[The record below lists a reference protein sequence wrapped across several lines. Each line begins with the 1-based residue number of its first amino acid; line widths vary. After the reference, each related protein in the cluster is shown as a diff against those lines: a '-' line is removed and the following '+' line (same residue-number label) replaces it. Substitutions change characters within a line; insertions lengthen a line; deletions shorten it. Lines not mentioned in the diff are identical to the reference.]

1 MACKGSGVQIPS
13 APLKIMKKFLNETK
27 ELLLSQGLIAVLAII
42 QVRVVATNL
51 GPEAYGNIG
60 VYLGLV
66 GLSFRILSSRNSDL
80 VLINFK
86 STNKNFLNS
95 AIYFEILLGSVSLIF
110 VYGIFF
116 VYYNFIFDYLILDF
130 VTRVFLNILEVFK
143 GVFTHNGDMKT
154 YSLVESSSNITR
166 FILVVTF
173 VSLNPDISSFFYA
186 LTFHQLFV
194 SVLVLLLLFKK
205 DTNKAEKITFKEYIK
220 MSKSNFYKIRT
231 DQSVGLIP
239 THLDVVVIGYFADYY
254 SAGIYRIAKKLVDP
268 INSLIVA
275 FSPWMLNKINNQGDY
290 NFRNLFIN
298 ILLPSSVIIVS
309 FYYLFGSNLI
319 EIIAGDEFADAFIP
333 MMILLFGFMSYYL
346 TFWTRHF
353 LFMND
358 LIHKHTIGRV
368 INLIIFLS
376 TAPFF
381 ISNFGFNGIAIS
393 ISLSTAFQKLYE
405 FALVRY
411 DCGWIHC
418 HQQFS

>member
-13 APLKIMKKFLNETK
+13 APLTIMKKFLNETK

-86 STNKNFLNS
+86 STHKNFLNS
-95 AIYFEILLGSVSLIF
+95 AIYFEILLGIVSLIF

-116 VYYNFIFDYLILDF
+116 VYYNFIFNYLILYF

-309 FYYLFGSNLI
+309 IYYLFGSNLI
-319 EIIAGDEFADAFIP
+319 EIIAGDEFADAFLP

-405 FALVRY
+405 FGVYLKY
-411 DCGWIHC
+411 KNNKNNY
-418 HQQFS
+418 

>member
-13 APLKIMKKFLNETK
+13 APLTIMKKFLNETK

-95 AIYFEILLGSVSLIF
+95 AIYFEILLGIVSLIF

-116 VYYNFIFDYLILDF
+116 VYYNFIFNYLILYF

-319 EIIAGDEFADAFIP
+319 EIIAGDEFADAFLP

-393 ISLSTAFQKLYE
+393 ISLSTVFQKLYE
-405 FALVRY
+405 FSVYLKY
-411 DCGWIHC
+411 KNNKNNY
-418 HQQFS
+418 

>member
-13 APLKIMKKFLNETK
+13 APLTIMKKFLNETK

-95 AIYFEILLGSVSLIF
+95 AIYFEILLGIVSLIF

-116 VYYNFIFDYLILDF
+116 VYYNFIFNYLILYF

-194 SVLVLLLLFKK
+194 SVLVLLLLVKK

-275 FSPWMLNKINNQGDY
+275 FSPWMLNKINKQGDY

-405 FALVRY
+405 FSVYLKY
-411 DCGWIHC
+411 KNNKNNY
-418 HQQFS
+418 

>member
-13 APLKIMKKFLNETK
+13 APLTIMKKFLNETK

-95 AIYFEILLGSVSLIF
+95 AIYFEILLGIVSLIF

-116 VYYNFIFDYLILDF
+116 VYYNFIFNYLILYF

-194 SVLVLLLLFKK
+194 SVLVLLLLVKK

-275 FSPWMLNKINNQGDY
+275 FSPWMLNKINKQGDY

-393 ISLSTAFQKLYE
+393 ISLSTAFQKIYE
-405 FALVRY
+405 FSVYLKY
-411 DCGWIHC
+411 KNNKNNY
-418 HQQFS
+418 

>member
-13 APLKIMKKFLNETK
+13 APLEIMKKFLNETK

-95 AIYFEILLGSVSLIF
+95 AIYFEILLGIVSLIF

-116 VYYNFIFDYLILDF
+116 VYYNFIFNYLILYF

-194 SVLVLLLLFKK
+194 SVLVLLLLLKK

-319 EIIAGDEFADAFIP
+319 EIIAGDEFADAFLP

-405 FALVRY
+405 FSVYLKY
-411 DCGWIHC
+411 KNNKNNY
-418 HQQFS
+418 

>member
-13 APLKIMKKFLNETK
+13 APLTIMKKFLNETK

-95 AIYFEILLGSVSLIF
+95 AICFEILLGIVSLIF

-116 VYYNFIFDYLILDF
+116 AYYNFIFNYLILYF
-130 VTRVFLNILEVFK
+130 VTRVFLNIQEVFK

-194 SVLVLLLLFKK
+194 SVLVLLLLLKK

-298 ILLPSSVIIVS
+298 ILLPSSVIIFS

-319 EIIAGDEFADAFIP
+319 EIIAGDEFADAFLP

-405 FALVRY
+405 FSVYLKY
-411 DCGWIHC
+411 KNNKNNY
-418 HQQFS
+418 

>member
-13 APLKIMKKFLNETK
+13 APLTIMKKFLNETK
-27 ELLLSQGLIAVLAII
+27 ELLLSQGLIVVLAII

-95 AIYFEILLGSVSLIF
+95 AIYFEILLGIISLIF

-116 VYYNFIFDYLILDF
+116 VYYNFIFNYLILYF

-194 SVLVLLLLFKK
+194 SVLVLLLLIKK

-298 ILLPSSVIIVS
+298 ILLPSSVIIFS

-319 EIIAGDEFADAFIP
+319 EIIAGDEFADAFLP

-405 FALVRY
+405 FSVYLKY
-411 DCGWIHC
+411 KNNKNNY
-418 HQQFS
+418 

>member
-13 APLKIMKKFLNETK
+13 APLTIMKKFLNETK

-86 STNKNFLNS
+86 STHKNFLNS
-95 AIYFEILLGSVSLIF
+95 AIYFEILLGIVSLIF

-116 VYYNFIFDYLILDF
+116 VYYNFIFNYLILYF
-130 VTRVFLNILEVFK
+130 VTRVFLNIQEVFK

-405 FALVRY
+405 FSVYLKY
-411 DCGWIHC
+411 KNNKNNY
-418 HQQFS
+418 

>member
-13 APLKIMKKFLNETK
+13 APLTIMKKFLNETK

-86 STNKNFLNS
+86 STNKNFLKS
-95 AIYFEILLGSVSLIF
+95 AIYFEILLGIVSLMF

-116 VYYNFIFDYLILDF
+116 VYYNFIFNYLILYF

-194 SVLVLLLLFKK
+194 SVLVLLLLIKK

-275 FSPWMLNKINNQGDY
+275 FSPWMLNKINKQGDY

-319 EIIAGDEFADAFIP
+319 EIIAGNEFADAFLP

-405 FALVRY
+405 FSVYLKY
-411 DCGWIHC
+411 KNNKNNY
-418 HQQFS
+418 

>member
-13 APLKIMKKFLNETK
+13 APLSIMKKFLNETK

-95 AIYFEILLGSVSLIF
+95 AIYFEILLGIVSLIF

-116 VYYNFIFDYLILDF
+116 VYYNFIFNYLILYF

-309 FYYLFGSNLI
+309 IYYLFGSNLI
-319 EIIAGDEFADAFIP
+319 EIIAGDEFADAFLP

-358 LIHKHTIGRV
+358 LIHKHTIGRF
-368 INLIIFLS
+368 INLIIFLT

-393 ISLSTAFQKLYE
+393 ISLSTVFQKLYE
-405 FALVRY
+405 FSVYLKY
-411 DCGWIHC
+411 KNNKNNY
-418 HQQFS
+418 

>member
-13 APLKIMKKFLNETK
+13 APLTIMKKFLNETK

-95 AIYFEILLGSVSLIF
+95 AIYFEILLGIVSLIF

-116 VYYNFIFDYLILDF
+116 VYYNFIFNYLILYF

-186 LTFHQLFV
+186 LTFHQIFV

-205 DTNKAEKITFKEYIK
+205 DTNKAEKITFKEYVK

-309 FYYLFGSNLI
+309 IYYLFGSNLI
-319 EIIAGDEFADAFIP
+319 EIIAGDEFADAFLP

-358 LIHKHTIGRV
+358 LIHKHTIGRF

-376 TAPFF
+376 TSPFF

-393 ISLSTAFQKLYE
+393 ISLSTVFQKLYE
-405 FALVRY
+405 FSVYLKY
-411 DCGWIHC
+411 KNNKNNY
-418 HQQFS
+418 

>member
-13 APLKIMKKFLNETK
+13 APLTIMKKFLNETK

-95 AIYFEILLGSVSLIF
+95 AIYFEILLGIVSLIF

-116 VYYNFIFDYLILDF
+116 VYYNFIFNYLILYF

-194 SVLVLLLLFKK
+194 SVLVLLLLIKK

-319 EIIAGDEFADAFIP
+319 EIIAGDEFADAFLP

-376 TAPFF
+376 TAPCF
-381 ISNFGFNGIAIS
+381 ITNFGFNGIAIS

-405 FALVRY
+405 FSVYLKY
-411 DCGWIHC
+411 KNNKNNY
-418 HQQFS
+418 

>member
-13 APLKIMKKFLNETK
+13 APLTIMKKFLNETK

-95 AIYFEILLGSVSLIF
+95 AIYFEILLGIVSLIF

-116 VYYNFIFDYLILDF
+116 VYYNFIFNYLILYF

-393 ISLSTAFQKLYE
+393 ISLSTVFQKLYE
-405 FALVRY
+405 FSVYLKY
-411 DCGWIHC
+411 KNNKNNY
-418 HQQFS
+418 

>member
-13 APLKIMKKFLNETK
+13 APLTIMKKFLDETK

-95 AIYFEILLGSVSLIF
+95 AIYFEILLGIVSLIF

-116 VYYNFIFDYLILDF
+116 VYYNFIFNYLILYF

-194 SVLVLLLLFKK
+194 SVLVLLLLIKK

-275 FSPWMLNKINNQGDY
+275 FSPWMLNKINKQGDY

-319 EIIAGDEFADAFIP
+319 EIIAGDEFADAFLP

-393 ISLSTAFQKLYE
+393 ISLSTVFQKLYE
-405 FALVRY
+405 FSVYLKY
-411 DCGWIHC
+411 KNNKNNY
-418 HQQFS
+418 

>member
-95 AIYFEILLGSVSLIF
+95 AIYFEILLGIVSLIF

-116 VYYNFIFDYLILDF
+116 VYYNFIFNYLILYF

-194 SVLVLLLLFKK
+194 SVLVLLLLIKK

-275 FSPWMLNKINNQGDY
+275 FSPWMLNKINKQGDY

-319 EIIAGDEFADAFIP
+319 EIIAGDEFADAFLP

-405 FALVRY
+405 FSVYLKY
-411 DCGWIHC
+411 KNNKNNY
-418 HQQFS
+418 

>member
-13 APLKIMKKFLNETK
+13 APLKIMKKFLDETK

-86 STNKNFLNS
+86 STHKNFLNS
-95 AIYFEILLGSVSLIF
+95 AIYFEILLGIVSLIF

-116 VYYNFIFDYLILDF
+116 VYYNFIFNYLILYF

-205 DTNKAEKITFKEYIK
+205 DTNKAEKITLKEYIK

-275 FSPWMLNKINNQGDY
+275 FSPWMLNKINKQGDY

-309 FYYLFGSNLI
+309 FYYLCGSNLI
-319 EIIAGDEFADAFIP
+319 EIIAGDEFADAFLP
-333 MMILLFGFMSYYL
+333 MIILLFGFMTYYL

-405 FALVRY
+405 FSAYLKY
-411 DCGWIHC
+411 KNNKNNY
-418 HQQFS
+418 

>member
-13 APLKIMKKFLNETK
+13 APLKIMKKFLDETK

-51 GPEAYGNIG
+51 GPEEYGNIG

-86 STNKNFLNS
+86 STHKNFLNS
-95 AIYFEILLGSVSLIF
+95 AIYFEILLGIVSLIF

-116 VYYNFIFDYLILDF
+116 VYYNFIFNYLILYF
-130 VTRVFLNILEVFK
+130 LTRVFLNILEVFK

-194 SVLVLLLLFKK
+194 SVLVLLLLVKK

-275 FSPWMLNKINNQGDY
+275 FSPWMLNKINKQGDY

-319 EIIAGDEFADAFIP
+319 EIIAGDEFADAFLP

-405 FALVRY
+405 FSVYLKY
-411 DCGWIHC
+411 KNNKNNY
-418 HQQFS
+418 

>member
-86 STNKNFLNS
+86 STHKNFLNS
-95 AIYFEILLGSVSLIF
+95 AIYFEILLGIVSLIF

-116 VYYNFIFDYLILDF
+116 VYYNFIFNYLILYF

-298 ILLPSSVIIVS
+298 ILLPSSVIIFS

-405 FALVRY
+405 FSVYLKY
-411 DCGWIHC
+411 KNNKNNY
-418 HQQFS
+418 

>member
-13 APLKIMKKFLNETK
+13 APLTIMKKFLNETK
-27 ELLLSQGLIAVLAII
+27 ELLLSQGLIAVLAIV

-86 STNKNFLNS
+86 STHKNFLNS
-95 AIYFEILLGSVSLIF
+95 AIYFEILLGIVSLIF

-116 VYYNFIFDYLILDF
+116 VYYNFIFNYLILYF

-194 SVLVLLLLFKK
+194 SVLVLLLLIKK

-319 EIIAGDEFADAFIP
+319 EIIAGDEFADAFLP

-368 INLIIFLS
+368 INLTIFLS

-405 FALVRY
+405 FSVYLKY
-411 DCGWIHC
+411 KNNKNNY
-418 HQQFS
+418 

>member
-13 APLKIMKKFLNETK
+13 APLTIMKKFLDETK
-27 ELLLSQGLIAVLAII
+27 ELLLSQGLIVVLAII

-95 AIYFEILLGSVSLIF
+95 AIYFEILLGIVSLIF

-116 VYYNFIFDYLILDF
+116 VYYNFIFNYLILYF

-319 EIIAGDEFADAFIP
+319 EIIAGDEFADAFLP

-405 FALVRY
+405 FSVYLKY
-411 DCGWIHC
+411 KNNKNNY
-418 HQQFS
+418 

>member
-13 APLKIMKKFLNETK
+13 APLTIMKKFLNETK

-95 AIYFEILLGSVSLIF
+95 AIYFEILLGIVSLIF

-116 VYYNFIFDYLILDF
+116 VYYNFIFNYLILYF

-186 LTFHQLFV
+186 LTFHQIFV

-205 DTNKAEKITFKEYIK
+205 DTNKAEKITFKEYVK

-309 FYYLFGSNLI
+309 IYYLFGSNLI
-319 EIIAGDEFADAFIP
+319 EIIAGDEFADAFLP

-358 LIHKHTIGRV
+358 LIHKHTIGRF

-393 ISLSTAFQKLYE
+393 ISLSTVFQKLYE
-405 FALVRY
+405 FGVYLKY
-411 DCGWIHC
+411 KNNKNNY
-418 HQQFS
+418 